1 MTCRPTHNQTAYE
14 LALQLLARRD
24 LSTSQLRDRLQ
35 KSQLSSNDIACTI
48 SRLIENRALDDSRTA
63 IAYARRSATV
73 KLRGKHRTQ
82 QELHARGFPLSVA
95 SYAVATV
102 FSEVNETTVLER
114 AIQKR
119 LNGPVRTRTQF
130 RKLYQALLRQGFPSE
145 AIACALV
152 SRTESGDS
160 FMEEYLDDVQ

>member
-1 MTCRPTHNQTAYE
+1 MCRPTHNQTAYD

-35 KSQLSSNDIACTI
+35 KSQLPSNDITRAI
-48 SRLIENRALDDSRTA
+48 SSLIENRALDDTRTA
-63 IAYARRSATV
+63 LAYARRSATV
-73 KLRGKHRTQ
+73 KFRGKHRIQ
-82 QELHARGFPLSVA
+82 QELQARGFTLSVA
-95 SYAVATV
+95 NYAVETV
-102 FSEVNETTVLER
+102 FKEVNETTVLKR

-119 LNGPVRTRTQF
+119 LNGPVQTRTQF

-145 AIACALV
+145 AVVCALV
-152 SRTESGDS
+152 SRTGSGDS